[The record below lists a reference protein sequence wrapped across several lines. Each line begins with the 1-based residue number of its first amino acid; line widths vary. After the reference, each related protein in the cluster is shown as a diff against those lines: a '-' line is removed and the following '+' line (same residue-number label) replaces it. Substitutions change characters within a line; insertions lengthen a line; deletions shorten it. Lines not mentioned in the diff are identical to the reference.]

1 MRINKK
7 LNLVIPMETDD
18 GGKYFIHAR
27 PFSREAF
34 EVNYLL
40 FSQAFSKMIESG
52 IQVTA
57 GPRVAGMVLKD
68 LAATQG
74 NKEAYDS
81 IISEI
86 KRTTTVIKGG
96 KDGFEGKNLSSAVA
110 HGDIDDDDLAYIEST
125 ICFFILTSA
134 MWRGDKLAASLAF
147 MSGLWGVQTTSLD
160 YTDYISSLR
169 TLTEDETSGETK
181 AG

>member
-7 LNLVIPMETDD
+7 LNLVVELED
-18 GGKYFIHAR
+18 GAGNPYFVHAV

-68 LAATQG
+68 LATTQG
-74 NKEAYDS
+74 NKEAYDA
-81 IISEI
+81 IIAEI
-86 KRTTTVIKGG
+86 KRTSTVIKGG
-96 KDGFEGKNLSSAVA
+96 TDGFVGKNMSSAVA
-110 HGDIDDDDLAYIEST
+110 HGDIDEDDLAYIEST

-134 MWRGDKLAASLAF
+134 MWRGEKLAASLAF
-147 MSGLWGVQTTSLD
+147 MRGLWGVQTTFLSC
-160 YTDYISSLR
+160 TDYISSLR
-169 TLTEDETSGETK
+169 TSTTDESSGETV
-181 AG
+181 AE